1 MNVRLIGDCY
11 IDAALMRE
19 CFQEWVDMG
28 CDVKQI
34 DWGIPDMTELSQLN
48 LKLEQEGS
56 EAVPPPQ
63 HVVDFVK
70 DADII
75 VTQFTPVSRLIV
87 DNTPNLKA
95 VGTVRAGC
103 ENINI
108 DALSE
113 KGVMLFNN
121 PGRNAQAVADFS
133 IAMMLAE
140 NRNIARSHAALL
152 KGQWRKDYEN
162 ITFNHDFFE
171 SVCGIVGFGMIGQLV
186 AKKLSGFEM
195 KLLAYDPYIGQDAAD
210 QFNVK
215 LTDLDTLMKESDFIT
230 VNARLTDDNY
240 RMIGEREIALMKR
253 TAILVNTARS
263 GLVDEPALI
272 KALQE
277 KRIAGAAIDVFDV
290 EPIGADHPYCQLDN
304 VTLTTHLA
312 GTTRHAV
319 TKAALRLAREM
330 GKMLKGEQPK
340 TQMNKEAV
348 PFKNLK
354 I

>member
-1 MNVRLIGDCY
+1 LNVRLIGDCY

-28 CDVKQI
+28 CDVSQV
-34 DWGIPDMTELSQLN
+34 DWGLSNMTELSQVN
-48 LKLEQEGS
+48 LKLEQEGA

-70 DADII
+70 DADIVI
-75 VTQFTPVSRLIV
+75 TQFTPVNKALV
-87 DNTPNLKA
+87 DNAPNLKA

-108 DALSE
+108 NALSE

-121 PGRNAQAVADFS
+121 PGRNAEAVADFS
-133 IAMMLAE
+133 VAMMLAE
-140 NRNIARSHAALL
+140 NRNIARSHAALV
-152 KGQWRKDYEN
+152 KGEWRKEYEN
-162 ITFNHDFFE
+162 LAFNHDFFE

-195 KLLAYDPYIGQDAAD
+195 KLLAYDPYITQEAAD
-210 QFNVK
+210 QYNVK
-215 LTDLDTLMKESDFIT
+215 IVDLDTLMKESDFIT
-230 VNARLTDDNY
+230 VNARLTEDNY
-240 RMIGEREIALMKR
+240 RMIGEREIAMMKP
-253 TAILVNTARS
+253 TAIIVNTARS
-263 GLVDEPALI
+263 GLIDEPALI

-277 KRIAGAAIDVFDV
+277 KRIGGAAIDVFDV
-290 EPIGADHPYCQLDN
+290 EPIGADHPYCKLDN

-319 TKAALRLAREM
+319 TKAARRLAREM
-330 GKMLKGEQPK
+330 GKMLKGERPN